1 MADVVK
7 TCLRELSDLR
17 ALAVRGAGPLRRVVG
32 STIGVLWESAG
43 LVCNVAELGLSLVL
57 DTRKTAPGKIAARNP
72 APGNAAPKRAPAP
85 GASNVIPFPSAR
97 NIRRQ
102 TASRG

>member
-43 LVCNVAELGLSLVL
+43 LVCNVAGLGIALVS
-57 DTRKTAPGKIAARNP
+57 DPRQ
-72 APGNAAPKRAPAP
+72 AAPRRRGCLHLARAM
-85 GASNVIPFPSAR
+85 SLPSR
-97 NIRRQ
+97 PVE
-102 TASRG
+102 